1 MSNNIIRGFYPVAFY
16 QDKFVFV
23 SHEAS
28 DELTE
33 EIIEINLRDYY
44 PLTFKRDKPVYVQ
57 KSVADEI
64 CSGITTI
71 NIKEYYRNAILPDSD
86 SGDGLIK
93 MYSQVADELLAD
105 RRYEKNYERTVRRNQ
120 VYSLD
125 ADDGISEAAGMACRN
140 SNPEM
145 IFTVME
151 NYCRLCRALNSL
163 DEKPG
168 RRIDAHYLCG
178 KSQTEIAKAEGVT
191 VQSIN
196 DSIKHGLRA
205 MRKFFQKDFQNC
217 PDNCP

>member
-1 MSNNIIRGFYPVAFY
+1 MNNNIIRGFYPVAFY
-16 QDKFVFV
+16 HDKFVFV
-23 SHEAS
+23 PHKAS

-33 EIIEINLRDYY
+33 EIIEINLKDYY
-44 PLTFKRDKPVYVQ
+44 PLTFKRDKLVYVQ

-64 CSGITTI
+64 LSGITTI
-71 NIKEYYRNAILPDSD
+71 NIKEYYRNAIIPDGD

-105 RRYEKNYERTVRRNQ
+105 RRYEKNYERTVRRNK
-120 VYSLD
+120 VYTLD
-125 ADDGISEAAGMACRN
+125 AEDGVTEAAGLVCR
-140 SNPEM
+140 SNDPEM
-145 IFTVME
+145 IFAAME
-151 NYCRLCRALNSL
+151 NYCQLCRALNSL

-168 RRIDAHYLCG
+168 RRIDAYYLCG
-178 KSQTEIAKAEGVT
+178 KSQAEIARAEGVT

-205 MRKFFQKDFQNC
+205 MKKYLQNNFLNC